1 MATHGFKTLESRYSV
16 HETIDRL
23 EDLLKSKGIKVFAR
37 FDQAA
42 EAQAVGLP
50 MRATELL
57 IFGDPKS
64 GTPLMNDYP
73 SLAIDLPLKALAWQS
88 AEGEVCLGFNS
99 AEYLIE
105 RHHLAGEP
113 FKAIEALFARAVN

>member
-1 MATHGFKTLESRYSV
+1 MATPGFKTLESRYSV
-16 HETIDRL
+16 RETIDRL
-23 EDLLKSKGIKVFAR
+23 EDLLKSTGIKIFAR

-42 EAQAVGLP
+42 EAHAVGLS
-50 MRATELL
+50 MRSTELL

-73 SLAIDLPLKALAWQS
+73 SLAVDLPLKALAWES
-88 AEGEVCLGFNS
+88 AEGKVYLGFNS

-113 FKAIEALFARAVN
+113 FKAVEALFARAVN